1 MGDAKSSSYTQ
12 NSLSVPPVYRPELAS
27 NMLSASPTCFL
38 SDTSLLFSLLCTM
51 YLSDD
56 GSVNPRALSSLLT
69 ADCYWR
75 GSDELDSLLRCRY
88 TSVPY
93 L

>member
-1 MGDAKSSSYTQ
+1 
-12 NSLSVPPVYRPELAS
+12 V

-38 SDTSLLFSLLCTM
+38 SVTSMLFSRLCTM

-69 ADCYWR
+69 ADCYCN
-75 GSDELDSLLRCRY
+75 GSDELDSLLRWR
-88 TSVPY
+88 
-93 L
+93 